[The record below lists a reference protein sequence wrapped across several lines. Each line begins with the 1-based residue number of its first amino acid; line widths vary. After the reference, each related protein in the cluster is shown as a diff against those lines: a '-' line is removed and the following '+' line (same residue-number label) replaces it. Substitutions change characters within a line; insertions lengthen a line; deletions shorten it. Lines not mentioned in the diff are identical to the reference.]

1 MNSISKKKDHQV
13 EDAKLLSRARNGQKA
28 KTNNILSN
36 LNSVKRKESDIPMM
50 KQWIKSE
57 KQSPDLEHKARR
69 LGTIQ
74 DKQTIL
80 RQLYEEE
87 IKEKL

>member
-13 EDAKLLSRARNGQKA
+13 EDAKLLSRARNGEKA

-50 KQWIKSE
+50 K
-57 KQSPDLEHKARR
+57 
-69 LGTIQ
+69 
-74 DKQTIL
+74 
-80 RQLYEEE
+80 
-87 IKEKL
+87 